1 MEPTVRRRRLG
12 SELRRLR
19 EAKGLTLEDVEERA
33 PALKESKVSRVETAR
48 IGVKPGDLDA
58 LLDIYGIGTDE
69 EDEEGAAKR
78 ALLHSL
84 AKTGARRGWWQ
95 TYRDIISPAYADLIS
110 LEDDAHSLRTYQSLL
125 IPGLLQT
132 AAYARATI
140 SAINMTSFPEHVN
153 GLVEVRMARQA
164 VLSRPHP
171 LEVWAIIHEAA
182 LRPTVPDAPSVMKG
196 QLQRL
201 LDLMEYPHV
210 NIQVLPSHAAPHPG
224 MTGPFT
230 MLGFPG
236 TADLDVVL
244 VEHLTSALY
253 VEDPGE
259 VSIYRS
265 ALDHLLAEALPR
277 DASADLIAKLK
288 DTL

>member
-1 MEPTVRRRRLG
+1 MGEPTVRRRRLG

-19 EAKGLTLEDVEERA
+19 EAAGLKLDDVQERV
-33 PALKESKVSRVETAR
+33 PSINVPKVSRIETAR
-48 IGVKPGDLDA
+48 IGVKAADLDA
-58 LLDIYGIGTDE
+58 LLDLYGVD
-69 EDEEGAAKR
+69 DVAKR

-84 AKTGARRGWWQ
+84 AKDGARRGWWQ

-110 LEDDAHSLRTYQSLL
+110 LEADAASMRSYQTVL

-140 SAINMTSFPEHVN
+140 SAINMTSTAEHVN
-153 GLVEVRMARQA
+153 GLVEVRQARQA
-164 VLSRPHP
+164 VLSRPNP

-182 LRPTVPDAPSVMKG
+182 LRPTMKEGPAVMRG

-201 LDLMEYPHV
+201 LDLMELPHV
-210 NIQVLPSHAAPHPG
+210 SIQVIPLDASPHPG
-224 MTGPFT
+224 LSGPFT
-230 MLGFPG
+230 VVGFPE

-253 VEDPGE
+253 VEDTAE
-259 VSIYRS
+259 VSIYGS
-265 ALDHLLAEALPR
+265 AFERLRAQALPF
-277 DASADLIAKLK
+277 DDSADLIAKLK